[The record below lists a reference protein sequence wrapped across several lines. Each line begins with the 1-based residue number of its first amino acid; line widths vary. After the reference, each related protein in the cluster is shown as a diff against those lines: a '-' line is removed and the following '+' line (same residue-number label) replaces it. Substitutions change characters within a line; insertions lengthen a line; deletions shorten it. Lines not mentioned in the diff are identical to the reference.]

1 MRNKFHFCETSFFSL
16 LDIWLFLT
24 KIEKK
29 KKKIKSTTL
38 KAYFQTNY
46 NNKIVSLFLLFLQ
59 IKNNFN

>member
-16 LDIWLFLT
+16 LDTWLFLA
-24 KIEKK
+24 KIE
-29 KKKIKSTTL
+29 KKIKSTTL
-38 KAYFQTNY
+38 KAHFQTNY